1 MKLSLAFS
9 ALILAVA
16 ASIAWQDHER
26 LTQVRAIHAKLV
38 AEAAALG
45 ISPDVANAAA
55 SSRITKRE
63 RAQGRREA
71 DAKQAAAEFIAFAQE
86 MEAAQKKGG
95 PPDEKVQERIMGLMD
110 RMMSLDAGQLKIV
123 ISTLRDDPTLNDE
136 MRRNLI
142 GFSIMTLASDHPQAA
157 LGLFTESS
165 DLFKNDG
172 MGRGVISSSLAK
184 WAKDDP
190 TAALDWI
197 RKNGEKYPDLV
208 TDDAKE
214 GLIAGAAEQDPRM
227 AFRLIGEL
235 GLENASGAGQAI
247 VRAARTPEER
257 TVSLAALREYLSTL
271 PEGKDRDLI
280 SRNAINELGGKAAKD
295 GFEAGSQWI
304 KSAGFS
310 PEEIVRMAN
319 YNFVASGS
327 DGDTG
332 KWIAWVGES
341 GSPGKNAV
349 QSMVRQWAEND
360 YQAAGKWLATAPPG
374 PTKDAAVRSYAE
386 TLASYEPES
395 AAQWALTLPPGT
407 DRTETLQSI
416 YEHWP
421 NKDEESKQ
429 AATAFAKAHG
439 LK

>member
-1 MKLSLAFS
+1 MKLSLALS

-16 ASIAWQDHER
+16 ASFAWQDHER
-26 LTQVRAIHAKLV
+26 LAQVRAAHEKLI

-63 RAQGRREA
+63 RAQDRREA
-71 DAKQAAAEFIAFAQE
+71 DAKQAAAEFIAFAKE

-95 PPDEKVQERIMGLMD
+95 PPDEKMQERIMGLMD
-110 RMMSLDAGQLKIV
+110 RMLSLDAGQLKIV

-190 TAALDWI
+190 TAALDWV
-197 RKNGEKYPDLV
+197 RKNGEKYPNLV

-214 GLIAGAAEQDPRM
+214 GLIAGAAGQDPRL

-235 GLENASGAGQAI
+235 KLENASGAGQAI

-257 TVSLAALREYLSTL
+257 TASLAALREYLATL

-280 SRNAINELGGKAAKD
+280 GLNAINELGGKAAKD

-304 KSAGFS
+304 VDAGFS
-310 PEEIVRMAN
+310 PEEIGRMAKDDSL
-319 YNFVASGS
+319 ASS
-327 DGDTG
+327 KDGETG
-332 KWIAWVGES
+332 KWIAWLGES
-341 GSPGKNAV
+341 GPTEKTGV
-349 QSMVRQWAEND
+349 QKMMRQWTEND
-360 YQAAGKWLATAPPG
+360 YQAAGKWIATAAPG

-386 TLASYEPES
+386 TVSRYEPET
-395 AAQWALTLPPGT
+395 AAQWALTLPPGPE
-407 DRTETLQSI
+407 RKETLNTI
-416 YEHWP
+416 YANWP
-421 NKDEESKQ
+421 KTDDESKR
-429 AATAFAKAHG
+429 AAAAFAKAHG
-439 LK
+439 LE

>member
-1 MKLSLAFS
+1 MKLSLALS

-16 ASIAWQDHER
+16 ASFAWQDHDR
-26 LTQVRAIHAKLV
+26 LTQVRAAHEKLV

-45 ISPDVANAAA
+45 ISPDVANTAA

-63 RAQGRREA
+63 RAQDRREQ
-71 DAKQAAAEFIAFAQE
+71 DAKQAAAEFIAFAKE

-95 PPDEKVQERIMGLMD
+95 PPDEKMQERIMGLMD
-110 RMMSLDAGQLKIV
+110 RMLSLDAGQLKIV
-123 ISTLRDDPTLNDE
+123 ISTLRADPTLNDE
-136 MRRNLI
+136 MRRGLI

-190 TAALDWI
+190 TAALDWV

-214 GLIAGAAEQDPRM
+214 GLIAGAAEQDPRL
-227 AFRLIGEL
+227 AFRLISEL
-235 GLENASGAGQAI
+235 GLENVSGAGQAI
-247 VRAARTPEER
+247 IGAARTPEER
-257 TVSLAALREYLSTL
+257 TASLAALREYLATL
-271 PEGKDRDLI
+271 PEWKDRDLI
-280 SRNAINELGGKAAKD
+280 GLNAINELGQKAAKD
-295 GFEAGSQWI
+295 GFEAGSKWI
-304 KSAGFS
+304 DGAGFS
-310 PEEIVRMAN
+310 PEEIRRMAN
-319 YNFVASGS
+319 DLGTSSSG
-327 DGDTG
+327 GDTG
-332 KWIAWVGES
+332 KWIEWVGES
-341 GSPGKNAV
+341 VPDEKIGV
-349 QSMVRQWAEND
+349 QTMVRQWTEND
-360 YQAAGKWLATAPPG
+360 YQAAGKWLATAAPG

-386 TLASYEPES
+386 TVSRYEPET

-407 DRTETLQSI
+407 DRTETLRNI
-416 YEHWP
+416 YQNWP
-421 NKDEESKQ
+421 KNDEASKE
-429 AATAFAKAHG
+429 AAAAFAKAHG